1 MDLESEILRNLKI
14 NHMQIIFYIVA
25 FRYFLCYIFYYK
37 QLFAYAIICWLSWDA
52 HEFPQTMRKVS
63 EILREE
69 MSRWIAGDHD
79 LHSVLQYPK
88 LQHLSSPCP
97 RLITLGRVFRR
108 ISTHSFLLPRPLVHF
123 WKGGPPYG
131 GSHYLRRGISIS
143 ISCGNSFRNSP
154 GPRALSYYGIMRDVI
169 RIILNRMIHIQSS
182 RFNHSSPYQLKYQ
195 VFIHVIRLQYNLS
208 RKKYFTIY
216 KTKILIFCV
225 LYLHTII
232 YLKNFEVLITIK

>member
-1 MDLESEILRNLKI
+1 MRC
-14 NHMQIIFYIVA
+14 
-25 FRYFLCYIFYYK
+25 YFLCYIFEYK
-37 QLFAYAIICWLSWDA
+37 QLFPYAIICWLSRD
-52 HEFPQTMRKVS
+52 ELPQTMWKVS

-169 RIILNRMIHIQSS
+169 RITLNRMIQIQNS
-182 RFNHSSPYQLKYQ
+182 RFNHSYVPIEISS
-195 VFIHVIRLQYNLS
+195 IHLCN
-208 RKKYFTIY
+208 TICY
-216 KTKILIFCV
+216 AMQNIF
-225 LYLHTII
+225 YDIWN
-232 YLKNFEVLITIK
+232 KNFNFFVLCPHNSKSFKVLIIVK

>member
-1 MDLESEILRNLKI
+1 M
-14 NHMQIIFYIVA
+14 
-25 FRYFLCYIFYYK
+25 
-37 QLFAYAIICWLSWDA
+37 W
-52 HEFPQTMRKVS
+52 KVS

-154 GPRALSYYGIMRDVI
+154 GPRALSYYSIMRDVI
-169 RIILNRMIHIQSS
+169 RITLNRTIQIQNS
-182 RFNHSSPYQLKYQ
+182 RFNHCSVPIEISS
-195 VFIHVIRLQYNLS
+195 IHSCNTIAIRSVIY

-216 KTKILIFCV
+216 KTK
-225 LYLHTII
+225 LHIS
-232 YLKNFEVLITIK
+232 